1 MPYVARKKT
10 IFSNVSGNDNQFV
23 NFLTT
28 CIIVVRDFSG
38 VLCNGFSVCQLLKM
52 PL

>member
-1 MPYVARKKT
+1 MPYVARKKN

-28 CIIVVRDFSG
+28 CIIVVRG
-38 VLCNGFSVCQLLKM
+38 
-52 PL
+52 